1 MYAKCSNNN
10 NNNNKNNKND
20 NNNNINKKN
29 NDNSDDNKNDDDSNL
44 APQQFLKNSPG
55 IAWFQMMM
63 IATLPHSNFK
73 KIALAPHDFK

>member
-1 MYAKCSNNN
+1 MYAKCSNNNNNN

-29 NDNSDDNKNDDDSNL
+29 NDNDDDDSNL

-63 IATLPHSNFK
+63 IATLP
-73 KIALAPHDFK
+73 APQQF